1 MSIEAAHT
9 SLRHGLL
16 VLISAAI
23 IGCSSQPTVRPF
35 TTQSYAEPDTAGRD
49 YRHIFQEKGVAPLNY
64 SLSSAKAAVFTTEDN
79 DVLHIEESASAAPE
93 HALERMRDNFKLPE
107 TSHARLDSQIVWF
120 QSNASSL
127 RIAFNRADPYM
138 GWILDQL
145 EAQNM
150 PAELALLPVIESGYQ
165 PFAQSPSQ
173 AAGLWQFMPAT
184 GDRFGL
190 KQNWWYDGRR
200 DVVASTEAALEYL
213 SYLHDRFDGDW
224 LLALAAYNAGEGR
237 VDQAIRKNRDRNK
250 PTDFWSLE
258 LPSET
263 MAYVP
268 KLLALRDIVATP
280 GHYSIKL
287 PDVSAEAQI
296 ALVETPGQIDL
307 GLAAKLAGIPV
318 EDVYR
323 LNPGFNRWAT
333 DPAGPHRL
341 VIPAEIADSFADDIA
356 NLPADQHVTW
366 ERHKVARGETL
377 TQIAER
383 YDTSVALLRKTNKL
397 PGNSVKAGNNLLI
410 PIAAEELSAYSLSK
424 LQRQEQRLRSK
435 SRTGS
440 KTHVVRSGDTLWGI
454 SKRYNL
460 NVSQLAK
467 LNDISTRDKLKPG
480 KKLLVG
486 NSTAQKK
493 ATAAAP
499 TALHQQ
505 TVHYT
510 VRKGDSLMQIS
521 RRYRV
526 AVNDLLEWNNLKTD
540 DYIRPG
546 QKLKLQV
553 DVTRQ
558 ASDT

>member
-1 MSIEAAHT
+1 MLIEAVHN
-9 SLRHGLL
+9 SLRQGLL
-16 VLISAAI
+16 VLISAAF
-23 IGCSSQPTVRPF
+23 IGCSQPTVRPF
-35 TTQSYAEPDTAGRD
+35 TTQPFAEPATAMHNYHDGF
-49 YRHIFQEKGVAPLNY
+49 IFP
-64 SLSSAKAAVFTTEDN
+64 SD
-79 DVLHIEESASAAPE
+79 DSAASKNLDTNATNDSLDFEVAEPGSGPVS
-93 HALERMRDNFKLPE
+93 AWERMRDNFQFPE
-107 TSHARLDSQIVWF
+107 TSHSRLNKQIVLL
-120 QSNASSL
+120 QNNARSL
-127 RIAFNRADPYM
+127 RQALDRADPYM

-145 EAQNM
+145 EAQDM

-165 PFAQSPSQ
+165 PFAYSPSQ

-200 DVVASTEAALEYL
+200 DVVASTQAALEYL
-213 SYLHDRFDGDW
+213 SYLRDRFDGDW

-237 VDQAIRKNRDRNK
+237 VDQAIRKNRDQDK
-250 PTDFWSLE
+250 PVDFWSLD
-258 LPSET
+258 LPGQT
-263 MAYVP
+263 MVYVP
-268 KLLALRDIVATP
+268 KLLALRDIIATP

-341 VIPAEIADSFADDIA
+341 VIPADIADSFAAHIA
-356 NLPADQHVTW
+356 NLPADQHVAW
-366 ERHKVARGETL
+366 ERHKVTRGETL
-377 TQIAER
+377 TQIANR
-383 YDTSVALLRKTNKL
+383 YDTSVALLRKANKL
-397 PGNSVKAGNNLLI
+397 SGQGIKAGNNLLI
-410 PIAAEELSAYSLSK
+410 PVASEDMSTYSLSAI
-424 LQRQEQRLRSK
+424 QRQQTRLQSKIRS
-435 SRTGS
+435 GS
-440 KTHVVRSGDTLWGI
+440 STYVVRSGDTLWGI
-454 SKRYNL
+454 SKRHNMTI
-460 NVSQLAK
+460 SQLAK
-467 LNDISTRDKLKPG
+467 LNGMAPRDKLKPG

-486 NSTAQKK
+486 NNAAQTVASVST
-493 ATAAAP
+493 TP

-510 VRKGDSLMQIS
+510 VRRGDSLIQIS

-526 AVNDLLEWNNLKTD
+526 AVNDLRRWNNLKTD
-540 DYIRPG
+540 DYIQPG

-558 ASDT
+558 ASDS

>member
-1 MSIEAAHT
+1 MLIEAVHN

-23 IGCSSQPTVRPF
+23 IGCSQPTVRPF
-35 TTQSYAEPDTAGRD
+35 TTQSFAEPATAAHD
-49 YRHIFQEKGVAPLNY
+49 YQDRFIIPSDDSEGSGSLDSIATIESQVFQAEEP
-64 SLSSAKAAVFTTEDN
+64 SN
-79 DVLHIEESASAAPE
+79 DVPVSAWD
-93 HALERMRDNFKLPE
+93 RMRDNFQFPE
-107 TSHARLDSQIVWF
+107 TSHARLNKQIVLL
-120 QSNASSL
+120 QNNARSL
-127 RIAFNRADPYM
+127 RHALDRADPYM

-145 EAQNM
+145 EAQDM

-165 PFAQSPSQ
+165 PFAYSPSQ

-200 DVVASTEAALEYL
+200 DVVDSTQAALEYL

-237 VDQAIRKNRDRNK
+237 VDQAIRKNRDQDK
-250 PTDFWSLE
+250 PVDFWSLD
-258 LPSET
+258 LPSQT
-263 MAYVP
+263 MVYVP
-268 KLLALRDIVATP
+268 KLLALRDIIATP

-341 VIPAEIADSFADDIA
+341 VIPADIADSFAAHIA
-356 NLPADQHVTW
+356 NLPADQHVAW
-366 ERHKVARGETL
+366 ERHKVTHDETL
-377 TQIAER
+377 SNIAKR
-383 YDTSVALLRKTNKL
+383 YDTSVALLRKANNLSGK
-397 PGNSVKAGNNLLI
+397 GVKAGVNLLI
-410 PIAAEELSAYSLSK
+410 PVASEDMSTYSLSA
-424 LQRQEQRLRSK
+424 LQRQLQRLQ
-435 SRTGS
+435 S
-440 KTHVVRSGDTLWGI
+440 KTRSGSTTYVVRSGDTLWDI
-454 SKRYNL
+454 SKRHNL
-460 NVSQLAK
+460 TVSQLAK
-467 LNDISTRDKLKPG
+467 LNGMAPRDKLKPG

-486 NSTAQKK
+486 NNAAQTIASTS
-493 ATAAAP
+493 TIP

-510 VRKGDSLMQIS
+510 VRRGDSLTQIS
-521 RRYRV
+521 RRHRV
-526 AVNDLLEWNNLKTD
+526 AVNDLRRWNNLKTD
-540 DYIRPG
+540 DYIQPG

-558 ASDT
+558 ASDS

>member
-1 MSIEAAHT
+1 MFIEAAYN
-9 SLRHGLL
+9 SLRRGLL

-23 IGCSSQPTVRPF
+23 IGCSQPTVRPF
-35 TTQSYAEPDTAGRD
+35 TTQSFAEP
-49 YRHIFQEKGVAPLNY
+49 
-64 SLSSAKAAVFTTEDN
+64 
-79 DVLHIEESASAAPE
+79 ASAALDHQDEFFPPSRDPAMRDGADSDTDHNLDFQADE
-93 HALERMRDNFKLPE
+93 SRSDSPVSAWERMQDNFQFPE
-107 TSHARLDSQIVWF
+107 TSHAHLNRQIALLQNNARSLQHALD
-120 QSNASSL
+120 
-127 RIAFNRADPYM
+127 RAAPYM
-138 GWILDQL
+138 GWILDQI
-145 EAQNM
+145 EARDM

-237 VDQAIRKNRDRNK
+237 IDQAIRKNRDQNK

-258 LPSET
+258 LPSQT
-263 MAYVP
+263 TVYVP
-268 KLLALRDIVATP
+268 KLLALRDIIATP

-287 PDVSAEAQI
+287 PEVSAEAQI

-323 LNPGFNRWAT
+323 LNPSFNRWAT

-341 VIPAEIADSFADDIA
+341 VIPAEIADTFADHIA
-356 NLPADQHVTW
+356 NLPADQHIAW
-366 ERHKVARGETL
+366 ERHKVTRGETL
-377 TQIAER
+377 VQIANR
-383 YDTSVALLRKTNKL
+383 HDTSVALLRKANKL
-397 PGNSVKAGNNLLI
+397 SSNSVKAGNNLLI
-410 PIAAEELSAYSLSK
+410 PVAAEELSTYSLSK
-424 LQRQEQRLRSK
+424 LQRQEQQLRSK
-435 SRTGS
+435 NRTGS
-440 KTHVVRSGDTLWGI
+440 KTYVVRNGDTLWGI

-460 NVSQLAK
+460 SVAQLTK
-467 LNDISTRDKLKPG
+467 LNGMSSRDKLQPG
-480 KKLLVG
+480 TKLLVG
-486 NSTAQKK
+486 NSTAQKTVV
-493 ATAAAP
+493 ASAP

-510 VRKGDSLMQIS
+510 VRKGDSLIQIS
-521 RRYRV
+521 RRYRA
-526 AVNDLLEWNNLKTD
+526 AVNDLLKWNGLKTD

-558 ASDT
+558 ASDS

>member
-1 MSIEAAHT
+1 MFIEAAYN
-9 SLRHGLL
+9 SLRRGLL

-23 IGCSSQPTVRPF
+23 IGCSQPTVRPF
-35 TTQSYAEPDTAGRD
+35 TTQSFAEP
-49 YRHIFQEKGVAPLNY
+49 
-64 SLSSAKAAVFTTEDN
+64 
-79 DVLHIEESASAAPE
+79 ASAALDHQDEFFPPSRDPAMRDGADSDTDHNLDFQADE
-93 HALERMRDNFKLPE
+93 SRSDSPVSAWERMQDNFQFPE
-107 TSHARLDSQIVWF
+107 TSHAHLNRQIALLQNNARSLQHALD
-120 QSNASSL
+120 
-127 RIAFNRADPYM
+127 RAAPYM
-138 GWILDQL
+138 GWILDQI
-145 EAQNM
+145 EARDM

-237 VDQAIRKNRDRNK
+237 IDQAIRKNRDQNK

-258 LPSET
+258 LPSQT
-263 MAYVP
+263 TVYVP
-268 KLLALRDIVATP
+268 KLLALRDIIATP

-287 PDVSAEAQI
+287 PEVSAEAQI

-341 VIPAEIADSFADDIA
+341 VIPAEIADTFADHIA
-356 NLPADQHVTW
+356 NLPADQHIAW
-366 ERHKVARGETL
+366 ERHKVTRGETL
-377 TQIAER
+377 VQIAKR
-383 YDTSVALLRKTNKL
+383 HDTSVALLRKANKL
-397 PGNSVKAGNNLLI
+397 SSNSVKAGNNLLI
-410 PIAAEELSAYSLSK
+410 PVAAEELSTYSLSK
-424 LQRQEQRLRSK
+424 LQRQEQQLRSK
-435 SRTGS
+435 NRTGS
-440 KTHVVRSGDTLWGI
+440 KTYVVRNGDTLWGI

-460 NVSQLAK
+460 SVAQLTK
-467 LNDISTRDKLKPG
+467 LNGMSSRDKLQPG
-480 KKLLVG
+480 TKLLVG
-486 NSTAQKK
+486 NSTAQKTVV
-493 ATAAAP
+493 ASAP

-510 VRKGDSLMQIS
+510 VRKGDSLIQIS

-526 AVNDLLEWNNLKTD
+526 AVNDLLKWNGLKTD

-558 ASDT
+558 ASDS

>member
-1 MSIEAAHT
+1 MLIEAVQT

-16 VLISAAI
+16 VLISAVI
-23 IGCSSQPTVRPF
+23 IGCSQPTVRPF
-35 TTQSYAEPDTAGRD
+35 TTQSFAEPATAVHD
-49 YRHIFQEKGVAPLNY
+49 YRHIFG
-64 SLSSAKAAVFTTEDN
+64 EDA
-79 DVLHIEESASAAPE
+79 DIPSDYSASREPADSPDFQAEEPSSDIPVS
-93 HALERMRDNFKLPE
+93 AWDRMRDNFQLPE
-107 TSHARLDSQIVWF
+107 TAHARLDSQIVWY
-120 QSNASSL
+120 QHNARSL
-127 RIAFNRADPYM
+127 RQAFDRADPYI

-145 EAQNM
+145 EAQDM

-165 PFAQSPSQ
+165 PFAYSPSQ
-173 AAGLWQFMPAT
+173 AAGLWQFMPTT

-200 DVVASTEAALEYL
+200 DVIDSTQAALDYMG
-213 SYLHDRFDGDW
+213 YLHERFDGDW

-237 VDQAIRKNRDRNK
+237 VDQAIRQNRDQGK
-250 PTDFWSLE
+250 PVDFWSLD
-258 LPSET
+258 LPSQT
-263 MAYVP
+263 MVYVP
-268 KLLALRDIVATP
+268 KLLALRDIIATP
-280 GHYSIKL
+280 GHYNIKL

-341 VIPAEIADSFADDIA
+341 VIPADVADSFAAHIA
-356 NLPADQHVTW
+356 DLPADQHVAW
-366 ERHKVARGETL
+366 ERHKVTRGETL
-377 TQIAER
+377 AHIAKR
-383 YDTSVALLRKTNKL
+383 YDTSVALLRKANRLT
-397 PGNSVKAGNNLLI
+397 GQSIKAGNNLLI
-410 PIAAEELSAYSLSK
+410 PVAVEELSTYSLSK
-424 LQRQEQRLRSK
+424 LQRQEKQLQSK
-435 SRTGS
+435 SGS
-440 KTHVVRSGDTLWGI
+440 KTYVVRSGDTLWNI

-460 NVSQLAK
+460 TTSQLAK
-467 LNDISTRDKLKPG
+467 LNGMSTRDKLQPG

-486 NSTAQKK
+486 KNATPTIAAVST
-493 ATAAAP
+493 P

-510 VRKGDSLMQIS
+510 VRSGDSLLQIS

-526 AVNDLLEWNNLKTD
+526 AVNDLCKWNNLKAA
-540 DYIRPG
+540 DYIKPG
-546 QKLKLQV
+546 QTLKMQV

-558 ASDT
+558 ASDS